1 MKEYCEKII
10 VTKLKLIDF
19 VKIRIGIDILQ
30 RRHQDVFKLIDEILE
45 MNKFPI
51 VSDKEWEIMQIGSEK
66 ENIGFLNK
74 I

>member
-1 MKEYCEKII
+1 LKEYCEKII

>member
-1 MKEYCEKII
+1 
-10 VTKLKLIDF
+10 